1 MAKLTKF
8 KEHQVEYPSHYRVRE
23 QTTRGDAEIKVIT
36 SEFGKIRVQGTA
48 EKEEIYNG
56 LQLGSVHTLHATKTT
71 DLGIDYYVCEL
82 DGLDEFGLNKD
93 LKIRLTVDSENKN
106 DNPKLRLNRN
116 DYVLLKEFNEQIEIV
131 GINDLK
137 QNKTYELTY
146 NGTQF
151 VIINILNYATEQ
163 KNGIAKIYS
172 EAESESTAEKV
183 KEVVKAGNGDTEEV
197 VNERPTGETV
207 WSKLIKTLDHT
218 KILSVRGLVK
228 ILSKFLKPATE
239 NEYGLVN
246 FQTIKQVSPKPD
258 LTPYIPFSK
267 GYRNSSNS
275 DFVIRANL
283 FESWAPCILNMY
295 SSDGNYTGTYHT
307 NGGRAY
313 YKVPNRNG
321 GGWNEIMDNH
331 DMAVR
336 DNRMN
341 NMDADRNNVRNLAQ
355 DAWNKANDAQVNRIY
370 EIRLAGYIYLEL
382 GAPWGGA
389 TERNGYIVTGL
400 ANDGGEGFWDRDH
413 VQMRVLQFYR
423 NGQWLNVYFA

>member
-8 KEHQVEYPSHYRVRE
+8 REHQVEYPSHYRVRE
-23 QTTRGDAEIKVIT
+23 QTTRGDSEIKVIT
-36 SEFGKIRVQGTA
+36 PEFGKIRVQGTA

-93 LKIRLTVDSENKN
+93 LKIRLTVDSENEN

-172 EAESESTAEKV
+172 ETESESAAEKV
-183 KEVVKAGNGDTEEV
+183 KEVVKAGNGDTQEV

-258 LTPYIPFSK
+258 LSPYIPFSK
-267 GYRNSSNS
+267 GYKNNNNA
-275 DFVIRANL
+275 DWVIRANNADL
-283 FESWAPCILNMY
+283 WTPQNLYMF
-295 SSDGNYTGTYHT
+295 DGTGNYVGAYHL

-321 GGWNEIMDNH
+321 GNWCEIMDNH
-331 DMAVR
+331 DMAAR

-341 NMDADRNNVRNLAQ
+341 SMDADRGNLWGRANS
-355 DAWNKANDAQVNRIY
+355 AWDKANDAQVNRIY
-370 EIRLAGYIYLEL
+370 EIRLAGYITL
-382 GAPWGGA
+382 PFKQIP
-389 TERNGYIVTGL
+389 TERNGYVVTGIW
-400 ANDGGEGFWDRDH
+400 NDDNDIDDRDFI
-413 VQMRVLQFYR
+413 QMRILQFHR
-423 NGQWLNVYFA
+423 NGQWLNAYFA

>member
-36 SEFGKIRVQGTA
+36 PEFGKIRVQGTA

-93 LKIRLTVDSENKN
+93 LKIRLTVDSENEN

-146 NGTQF
+146 NGAQF

-183 KEVVKAGNGDTEEV
+183 KEVVKTGNGDTEEV

-239 NEYGLVN
+239 KEYGLVN
-246 FQTIKQVSPKPD
+246 YQTIKQVSPKPD
-258 LTPYIPFSK
+258 LTPYVPFSK
-267 GYRNSSNS
+267 GYRVKDNTTEFVRSNGTDLWS
-275 DFVIRANL
+275 ARHHY
-283 FESWAPCILNMY
+283 MY
-295 SSDGNYTGTYHT
+295 DEAGNYMGAYHLS
-307 NGGRAY
+307 GGRAY

-321 GGWNEIMDNH
+321 DGWNEIMDNH
-331 DMAVR
+331 DMAAR

-341 NMDADRNNVRNLAQ
+341 DMDADRRNLWGRAH
-355 DAWNKANDAQVNRIY
+355 DAWNKANDAQLNRIQDV
-370 EIRLAGYIYLEL
+370 RLAGYINVIVWRQNEGY
-382 GAPWGGA
+382 
-389 TERNGYIVTGL
+389 ERNGYVVTGVL
-400 ANDGGEGFWDRDH
+400 NENMDTDIDRI
-413 VQMRVLQFYR
+413 QMRALQFYR
-423 NGQWLNVYFA
+423 DGQWLNTPFA

>member
-36 SEFGKIRVQGTA
+36 PEFGKIRVQGTA

-93 LKIRLTVDSENKN
+93 LKIRLTVDSENEN

-172 EAESESTAEKV
+172 ETESESTAEKV
-183 KEVVKAGNGDTEEV
+183 KEVVKAGNGDTQEV

-258 LTPYIPFSK
+258 LSLYVPFSK
-267 GYRNSSNS
+267 GYRAKDNTTEFVRSNGVDLWS
-275 DFVIRANL
+275 ARHHYMFDEA
-283 FESWAPCILNMY
+283 
-295 SSDGNYTGTYHT
+295 GNYMGAYHL

-321 GGWNEIMDNH
+321 GNWCEIMDNH
-331 DMAVR
+331 DMAAR

-341 NMDADRNNVRNLAQ
+341 SMDADRGNLWGRANS
-355 DAWNKANDAQVNRIY
+355 AWDKANDAQVNRIY
-370 EIRLAGYIYLEL
+370 EIRLAGYITL
-382 GAPWGGA
+382 PFKQIP
-389 TERNGYIVTGL
+389 TERNGYVVTGIW
-400 ANDGGEGFWDRDH
+400 NDDNDIDDRDFI
-413 VQMRVLQFYR
+413 QMRILQFHR
-423 NGQWLNVYFA
+423 NGQWLNAYFA

>member
-36 SEFGKIRVQGTA
+36 PEFGKIRVQGTA

-131 GINDLK
+131 RINDLK

-172 EAESESTAEKV
+172 ETESESTAEKV
-183 KEVVKAGNGDTEEV
+183 KEVVKAGNGDTQEV

-258 LTPYIPFSK
+258 LTPYVPFSK
-267 GYRNSSNS
+267 GYRAKDNATEFVRSNGVDLWS
-275 DFVIRANL
+275 ARYHH
-283 FESWAPCILNMY
+283 MY
-295 SSDGNYTGTYHT
+295 DEAGNYMGTYHL

-321 GGWNEIMDNH
+321 GNWCEIIDNH

-341 NMDADRNNVRNLAQ
+341 SMDADRGNLWGRANS
-355 DAWNKANDAQVNRIY
+355 AWDKANDAQVNRIY
-370 EIRLAGYIYLEL
+370 EIRLAGYITL
-382 GAPWGGA
+382 PFQRIP
-389 TERNGYIVTGL
+389 TERNGYVVTGIW
-400 ANDGGEGFWDRDH
+400 NDDNDIDDRDFI
-413 VQMRVLQFYR
+413 QMRILQFHR
-423 NGQWLNVYFA
+423 NGQWLNAYFA

>member
-23 QTTRGDAEIKVIT
+23 QTTRGDSEIKVIT
-36 SEFGKIRVQGTA
+36 PEFGKIRVQGTA

-93 LKIRLTVDSENKN
+93 LKIRLTVDSENEN

-172 EAESESTAEKV
+172 ETESESTAEKV
-183 KEVVKAGNGDTEEV
+183 KEVVKAGNGDIQEV

-258 LTPYIPFSK
+258 LTPYVPFSK
-267 GYRNSSNS
+267 GYRVKDNTTEFVRSNGVDLWS
-275 DFVIRANL
+275 ARHHY
-283 FESWAPCILNMY
+283 MY
-295 SSDGNYTGTYHT
+295 DEAGNYMGAYHL

-321 GGWNEIMDNH
+321 GNWCEIMDNH
-331 DMAVR
+331 DMAAR

-341 NMDADRNNVRNLAQ
+341 SMDADRRNLWGRANN
-355 DAWNKANDAQVNRIY
+355 AWDKANDAQVNRIY
-370 EIRLAGYIYLEL
+370 EIRLAGYITL
-382 GAPWGGA
+382 PFKQIP
-389 TERNGYIVTGL
+389 TERNGYVVTGIW
-400 ANDGGEGFWDRDH
+400 NDDNDIDDRDFI
-413 VQMRVLQFYR
+413 QMRILQFHR
-423 NGQWLNVYFA
+423 NGQWLNAYFA

>member
-36 SEFGKIRVQGTA
+36 PEFGKIRVQGTA

-172 EAESESTAEKV
+172 ETESESTAEKV
-183 KEVVKAGNGDTEEV
+183 KEVVKAGNGDTQEV

-258 LTPYIPFSK
+258 LTPYVPFSK
-267 GYRNSSNS
+267 GYRVKDNTTEFVRSNGVDLWS
-275 DFVIRANL
+275 ARFHY
-283 FESWAPCILNMY
+283 MY
-295 SSDGNYTGTYHT
+295 DEAGNYMGAYHL

-321 GGWNEIMDNH
+321 GNWCEIMDNH

-341 NMDADRNNVRNLAQ
+341 DMDADRRNLWGRAHN
-355 DAWNKANDAQVNRIY
+355 AWDKANDAQVNRIY
-370 EIRLAGYIYLEL
+370 EIRLAGYITL
-382 GAPWGGA
+382 PFKQIP
-389 TERNGYIVTGL
+389 TERNGYVVTGIW
-400 ANDGGEGFWDRDH
+400 NDDNDIDDRDFI
-413 VQMRVLQFYR
+413 QMRILQFHR
-423 NGQWLNVYFA
+423 NGQWLNAYFA

>member
-36 SEFGKIRVQGTA
+36 PEFGKIRVQGTA

-172 EAESESTAEKV
+172 ETESENTAEKV
-183 KEVVKAGNGDTEEV
+183 KEVVKAGNGDTQEV

-258 LTPYIPFSK
+258 LTPYVPFSK
-267 GYRNSSNS
+267 GYRVKDNTTEFVRSNGVDLWS
-275 DFVIRANL
+275 ARHHY
-283 FESWAPCILNMY
+283 MY
-295 SSDGNYTGTYHT
+295 DEAGNYMGAYHV

-321 GGWNEIMDNH
+321 GNWCEIMDNH
-331 DMAVR
+331 DMAAR
-336 DNRMN
+336 DNNIQYAHNRITDTWN
-341 NMDADRNNVRNLAQ
+341 RAQ
-355 DAWNKANDAQVNRIY
+355 EAWNKAHDAQVNRIY

-382 GAPWGGA
+382 GTPEGGA

-400 ANDGGEGFWDRDH
+400 VNDGGQGFWDRDH
-413 VQMRVLQFYR
+413 VQMRVLQFHR
-423 NGQWLNVYFA
+423 NGQWLNTYFV

>member
-23 QTTRGDAEIKVIT
+23 QTTRGDSEIKVIT
-36 SEFGKIRVQGTA
+36 PEFGKIRVQGTA

-93 LKIRLTVDSENKN
+93 LKIRLTVDSENEN

-183 KEVVKAGNGDTEEV
+183 KEVVKAGNGDTQEV

-246 FQTIKQVSPKPD
+246 YQTIKQVSPKPD
-258 LTPYIPFSK
+258 LTPYVPFSK
-267 GYRNSSNS
+267 GYRVKDNTTEFVRSNGVDLWS
-275 DFVIRANL
+275 ARHHYMFDEA
-283 FESWAPCILNMY
+283 
-295 SSDGNYTGTYHT
+295 GNYMGAYHL

-321 GGWNEIMDNH
+321 GNWCEIMDNH

-341 NMDADRNNVRNLAQ
+341 SMDADRSNLWGRANN
-355 DAWNKANDAQVNRIY
+355 AWDKANDAQVNRIY
-370 EIRLAGYIYLEL
+370 EIRLAGYITL
-382 GAPWGGA
+382 PFKQIP
-389 TERNGYIVTGL
+389 TERNGYVVTGIW
-400 ANDGGEGFWDRDH
+400 NDDNDIDDRDFI
-413 VQMRVLQFYR
+413 QMRILQFHR
-423 NGQWLNVYFA
+423 NGQWLNAYFA

>member
-36 SEFGKIRVQGTA
+36 PEFGKIRVQGTA

-93 LKIRLTVDSENKN
+93 LKIRLTVDSENEN

-172 EAESESTAEKV
+172 ETESESTAEKV
-183 KEVVKAGNGDTEEV
+183 KEVVKAGNGDTQEV

-258 LTPYIPFSK
+258 LTPYVSFSK
-267 GYRNSSNS
+267 GYRVKDNTTEFVRSNGVDLWS
-275 DFVIRANL
+275 ARHHY
-283 FESWAPCILNMY
+283 MY
-295 SSDGNYTGTYHT
+295 DEAGNYMGAYHL

-321 GGWNEIMDNH
+321 GNWCEIMDNH

-341 NMDADRNNVRNLAQ
+341 SMDADRGNLWGRANS
-355 DAWNKANDAQVNRIY
+355 AWDKANDAQVNRIY
-370 EIRLAGYIYLEL
+370 EIRLAGYITL
-382 GAPWGGA
+382 PFKQIP
-389 TERNGYIVTGL
+389 TERNGYVVTGIW
-400 ANDGGEGFWDRDH
+400 NDDNDIDDRDFI
-413 VQMRVLQFYR
+413 QMRILQFHR
-423 NGQWLNVYFA
+423 NGQWLNAYFA

>member
-23 QTTRGDAEIKVIT
+23 QTTRGDSEIKVIT
-36 SEFGKIRVQGTA
+36 PEFGKIRVQGTA

-93 LKIRLTVDSENKN
+93 LKIRLTVDSENEN

-183 KEVVKAGNGDTEEV
+183 KEVVKAGNGDTQEV

-258 LTPYIPFSK
+258 LTPYVPFSK
-267 GYRNSSNS
+267 GYRVKDNTTE
-275 DFVIRANL
+275 FVRRNGVDLWSARHHYM
-283 FESWAPCILNMY
+283 FDEA
-295 SSDGNYTGTYHT
+295 GNYMGAYHL

-321 GGWNEIMDNH
+321 GNWCEIMDNH

-341 NMDADRNNVRNLAQ
+341 DMDADRRNLWGRAHN
-355 DAWNKANDAQVNRIY
+355 AWDKANDAQVNRIY
-370 EIRLAGYIYLEL
+370 EIRLAGYITL
-382 GAPWGGA
+382 PFKQIP
-389 TERNGYIVTGL
+389 TERNGYVVTGIW
-400 ANDGGEGFWDRDH
+400 NDDNDIDDRDFI
-413 VQMRVLQFYR
+413 QMRILQFHR
-423 NGQWLNVYFA
+423 NGQWLNAYFA